1 VQRRALRLTRLKSVS
16 KTSTRSLP
24 GTNVWECSDSVYLLT
39 LSGAE
44 LAKQLLDT
52 VLLLPDVGLC
62 SGARA
67 PALQALLVMR

>member
-1 VQRRALRLTRLKSVS
+1 M
-16 KTSTRSLP
+16 
-24 GTNVWECSDSVYLLT
+24 YLLT